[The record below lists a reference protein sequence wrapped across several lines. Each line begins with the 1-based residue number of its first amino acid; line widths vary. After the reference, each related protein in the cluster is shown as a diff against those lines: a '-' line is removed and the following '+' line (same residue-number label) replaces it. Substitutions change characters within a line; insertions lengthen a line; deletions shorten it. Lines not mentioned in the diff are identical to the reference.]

1 MAQAQ
6 DEPTQGLSD
15 DDREFLIGI
24 ARAIGGALLF
34 AIPMLLTSEMWYIGF
49 YVGRG
54 KLLLLLLLNIPLL
67 VVLAHRLGFEKTR
80 TWRQALRDA
89 TVAYGIG
96 IFTSI
101 VFLALFGLIKTGMPA
116 DEILGKIA
124 IQAVSASIGA
134 MLGRSQLGGTS
145 DNDDEDAEEE
155 DQPERQTGYGIELFM
170 MAVGSLFI
178 SFNVAPTE
186 EVILVSY
193 KMTYWHALAMI
204 LISLAIMH
212 AFVYALSFQGG
223 HELEPDTPQWH
234 AFIRFTLPGY
244 VVSTVIS
251 LYALWTFE
259 RLGGSAPLTIV
270 MTVIVLNLPGALGAA
285 AARLIL

>member
-1 MAQAQ
+1 M
-6 DEPTQGLSD
+6 
-15 DDREFLIGI
+15 IGI
-24 ARAIGGALLF
+24 ARGIAGALLF
-34 AIPMLLTSEMWYIGF
+34 AVPMLMTSEMWYLGF
-49 YVGRG
+49 YIGRG
-54 KLLLLLLLNIPLL
+54 KLLLLMLLTIPLL

-80 TWRQALRDA
+80 TWGQAARDA

-101 VFLALFGLIKTGMPA
+101 LFLALFGLIKPGMSA
-116 DEILGKIA
+116 DEIIGKIA

-145 DNDDEDAEEE
+145 DDDNKDDDDEEGDDA
-155 DQPERQTGYGIELFM
+155 PERQTPYVIELFM
-170 MAVGSLFI
+170 MAVGALFI

-204 LISLAIMH
+204 VISLSMMH
-212 AFVYALSFQGG
+212 AFVYALAFQGG
-223 HELEPDTPQWH
+223 HELKPETPQWH
-234 AFIRFTLPGY
+234 AFVRFTLPGY
-244 VVSTVIS
+244 VVSLLIS
-251 LYALWTFE
+251 VYTLWTFG
-259 RLGGSAPLTIV
+259 RLGGVAPVTTA
-270 MTVIVLNLPGALGAA
+270 MTVVVLGLPGALGAA